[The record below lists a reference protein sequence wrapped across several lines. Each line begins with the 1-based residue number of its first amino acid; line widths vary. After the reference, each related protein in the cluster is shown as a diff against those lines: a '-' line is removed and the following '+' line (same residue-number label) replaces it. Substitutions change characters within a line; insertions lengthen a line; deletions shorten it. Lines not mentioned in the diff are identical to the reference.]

1 MGRIK
6 TTFIKNLANS
16 LLEEYGKE
24 FTDNFEKNKEKL
36 DELMKFESKKIRNI
50 LAGYLTRL
58 IKKERSAYSN
68 VNYRPIETKRKTR
81 K

>member
-6 TTFIKNLANS
+6 TIFIKNLAKG

-24 FTDNFEKNKEKL
+24 FTDSFEKNKEKL

-50 LAGYLTRL
+50 LAGYLTRI
-58 IKKERSAYSN
+58 IKKEKPTYSN
-68 VNYRPIETKRKTR
+68 PIYRLETERKKT
-81 K
+81 